1 MSLALTMYAACTSR
15 LFKSS
20 GIVLLSAESRQYC
33 SLPAIQLLLL
43 LANCYYCFQARAS
56 AGDQTLQQVLDDVN
70 ELRKSA
76 LELGKTAAMACKLKD
91 KRVEILEIM
100 DAGYAD
106 MEQLFQQVYLHIYI
120 YIYVYHLQ

>member
-1 MSLALTMYAACTSR
+1 M
-15 LFKSS
+15 
-20 GIVLLSAESRQYC
+20 
-33 SLPAIQLLLL
+33 
-43 LANCYYCFQARAS
+43 QARAS

-76 LELGKTAAMACKLKD
+76 LELGKTAAMTCKLKD

-106 MEQLFQQVYLHIYI
+106 MEQLFQEVY
-120 YIYVYHLQ
+120 